1 MNIPVV
7 TVGHSSDDLVGG
19 LERLHGPVSVVR
31 RCGELAEL
39 LAACQSG
46 LARAAIVAED
56 SGELTASLVDRLAAV
71 GVAVLALTD
80 SPEEMSRLR
89 GIGVAAEPPS
99 VGAAALASRITAAV
113 AQLGGDSTRPRYGAD
128 LAFADAAFADTT
140 SADAAFADGER
151 SGGERAD
158 GGRSDGG
165 TGVAPERAGT
175 GQLIAIWGPAGAPG
189 RTLVAANIAGEL
201 AAEGKSVLLVDADS
215 YGASVAALLGLLDE
229 AAGLAQACRL
239 ADQGLLDGA
248 ALLRIATPVAT
259 RSGTFR
265 VLTGITRA
273 DRWTELRAA
282 ALSRVLG
289 RARQIA
295 DVTVIDTG
303 FCLESDEELSFD
315 TMAPRRN
322 AATLRSLELADTV
335 FAVGAADSIGV
346 PRLVR
351 GLAELEAAV
360 PQVSPRVVLNKV
372 RAAAVGR
379 SPERQLRD
387 AWERYGPTAPV
398 SAFLPADAAACDAA
412 LLAGS
417 LLLETAPDSALRK
430 AIAGLV
436 CAPAQRTRRSSVFSS
451 TAMGRLK
458 R

>member
-1 MNIPVV
+1 MSIPVV
-7 TVGHSSDDLVGG
+7 TVGHSSEDLVGG

-46 LARAAIVAED
+46 LARAAVVAEG
-56 SGELTASLVDRLAAV
+56 SEELTASLVDRLSAV

-80 SPEEMSRLR
+80 RPEEMARLR
-89 GIGVAAEPPS
+89 GIGVAAELPG
-99 VGAAALASRITAAV
+99 VGAAALAGRITAAV
-113 AQLGGDSTRPRYGAD
+113 ARLGGAGSRPGPGVD
-128 LAFADAAFADTT
+128 LAYAGTADAETMYDDTQY
-140 SADAAFADGER
+140 DAGTTR
-151 SGGERAD
+151 KP
-158 GGRSDGG
+158 SDGG
-165 TGVAPERAGT
+165 PQLAGT
-175 GQLIAIWGPAGAPG
+175 GQIIAVWGPAGSPG
-189 RTLVAANIAGEL
+189 RTLLAANIAGEL

-239 ADQGLLDGA
+239 ADQGLLDGE

-273 DRWTELRAA
+273 ERWTELRAA
-282 ALSRVLG
+282 ALSRVLEL
-289 RARQIA
+289 ARQAA

-351 GLAELEAAV
+351 GLAELHAAV
-360 PQVSPRVVLNKV
+360 PEASPRVVLNKV
-372 RAAAVGR
+372 RSAAVGR

-387 AWERYGPTAPV
+387 AWERYGPAAAL
-398 SAFLPADAAACDAA
+398 SAFLPADAAVCDAA
-412 LLAGS
+412 LLSGS
-417 LLLETAPDSALRK
+417 LLLETAPDSGLRK

-436 CAPAQRTRRSSVFSS
+436 CAPAQRNRRSSVFSS
-451 TAMGRLK
+451 TADRRLK